1 MLNRRALLA
10 SSASAALL
18 TASARQ
24 AAAQG
29 SAADVKIGVIYP
41 FTGSGAQ
48 VGVDARVA
56 LETAADVINE
66 RYEIDLPLAREAGLP
81 RLGGAKIQLVYA
93 DHQADPQKG
102 RSEAERLITQDNVCA
117 LIGTY
122 YSSVA
127 AVVSQVAERY
137 QIPFVAAESSSPSL
151 HTKGLKY
158 FFRPGPHDEMYSV
171 AMFDF
176 LQYLREKHPGTTRTI
191 ALFYEDTLFGNDTS
205 QVQKRLAKEQNV
217 EIVADVKYRANSP
230 SLSTEVQLLKANN
243 PDVILATSYTTDAIL
258 FVRTMR
264 ELGVKPKGLISQN
277 GGFIEPAFFA
287 AVGDQAT
294 GVISRASFVL
304 DLATKRPSLK
314 VVNEMFKKRS
324 GKDLNDNTAREFMAL
339 LVLADAIN
347 RAGDTKGPAI
357 EAALRA
363 TDLPGSS
370 TIMPWDH
377 VRFGADGQNT
387 SIRPVMMQYSES
399 EYRTVWPE
407 SLSTRP
413 LVWPLG

>member
-1 MLNRRALLA
+1 MLDRRALLL
-10 SSASAALL
+10 SGASAAVL
-18 TASARQ
+18 TAVGQ
-24 AAAQG
+24 AAAQSTAG
-29 SAADVKIGVIYP
+29 DVKIGVIYP

-48 VGVDARVA
+48 VGVDARFA
-56 LETAADVINE
+56 LETAADIINK
-66 RYEIDLPLAREAGLP
+66 RHEIDLPLAKDAGLP
-81 RLGGAKIQLVYA
+81 RLGGAKIQLIYA

-102 RSEAERLITQDNVCA
+102 RGEAERLITQDKVSA
-117 LIGTY
+117 LVGTY

-137 QIPFVAAESSSPSL
+137 QVPFIAAESSSPSL

-176 LQYLREKHPGTTRTI
+176 LRDVREKHPDSARTI

-205 QVQKRLAKEQNV
+205 QVQKHLAAEQKV

-230 SLSTEVQLLKANN
+230 SLSTEVQLLKAKN

-264 ELGVKPKGLISQN
+264 ELGFKPKGLISQN

-287 AVGDQAT
+287 AVGDQAN
-294 GVISRASFVL
+294 GIISRASFVL

-314 VVNEMFKKRS
+314 AVNELFKQRA

-339 LVLADAIN
+339 VILADAIN

-357 EAALRA
+357 QEALRA
-363 TDLPGSS
+363 TDIPGDA
-370 TIMPWDH
+370 TIMPWDR
-377 VRFGADGQNT
+377 VKFSAEGQNT
-387 SIRPVMMQYSES
+387 SIRPVMMQYGEG

-407 SLSTRP
+407 KLATRSLK
-413 LVWPLG
+413 WPLG

>member
-1 MLNRRALLA
+1 MLDRRALLL
-10 SSASAALL
+10 SGASAVVL
-18 TASARQ
+18 TAVGQ
-24 AAAQG
+24 AAAQSTAG
-29 SAADVKIGVIYP
+29 DVKIGVIYP

-48 VGVDARVA
+48 VGVDARFA
-56 LETAADVINE
+56 LETAADIINK
-66 RYEIDLPLAREAGLP
+66 RHEIDLPLAKDAGLP
-81 RLGGAKIQLVYA
+81 RLGGAKIQLIYA

-102 RSEAERLITQDNVCA
+102 RGEAERLITQDKVSA
-117 LIGTY
+117 LVGTY

-137 QIPFVAAESSSPSL
+137 QVPFIAAESSSPSL

-176 LQYLREKHPGTTRTI
+176 LRDVREKHPDSAKTI

-205 QVQKRLAKEQNV
+205 QVQKRLAAEQKV

-230 SLSTEVQLLKANN
+230 SLSTEVQLLKAKN

-264 ELGVKPKGLISQN
+264 ELGFKPKGLISQN

-287 AVGDQAT
+287 AVGDQAN
-294 GVISRASFVL
+294 GIISRASFVL

-314 VVNEMFKKRS
+314 AVNELFKQRA

-339 LVLADAIN
+339 VILADAIN

-357 EAALRA
+357 QEALRA
-363 TDLPGSS
+363 TDIPGDA
-370 TIMPWDH
+370 TIMPWDR
-377 VRFGADGQNT
+377 VKFSAEGQNT
-387 SIRPVMMQYSES
+387 SIRPVMMQYGEG

-407 SLSTRP
+407 KLATRSLK
-413 LVWPLG
+413 WPLG

>member
-1 MLNRRALLA
+1 
-10 SSASAALL
+10 
-18 TASARQ
+18 
-24 AAAQG
+24 
-29 SAADVKIGVIYP
+29 
-41 FTGSGAQ
+41 
-48 VGVDARVA
+48 VGVDARFA
-56 LETAADVINE
+56 LETAADIINK
-66 RYEIDLPLAREAGLP
+66 RHEIDLPLAKDAGLP
-81 RLGGAKIQLVYA
+81 RLGGAKIQLIYA

-102 RSEAERLITQDNVCA
+102 RGEAERLITQDKVSA
-117 LIGTY
+117 LVGTY

-137 QIPFVAAESSSPSL
+137 QVPFIAAESSSPSL

-176 LQYLREKHPGTTRTI
+176 LRDVREKHPDSAKTI

-205 QVQKRLAKEQNV
+205 QVQKRLAAEQKV

-230 SLSTEVQLLKANN
+230 SLSTEVQLLKAKN

-264 ELGVKPKGLISQN
+264 ELGFKPKGLISQN

-287 AVGDQAT
+287 AVGDQAN
-294 GVISRASFVL
+294 GIISRASFVL

-314 VVNEMFKKRS
+314 AVNELFKQRA

-339 LVLADAIN
+339 VILADAIN

-357 EAALRA
+357 QEALRA
-363 TDLPGSS
+363 TDIPGDA
-370 TIMPWDH
+370 TIMPWDR
-377 VRFGADGQNT
+377 VKFSAEGQNT
-387 SIRPVMMQYSES
+387 SIRPVMMQYGEG

-407 SLSTRP
+407 KLATRSLK
-413 LVWPLG
+413 WPLG

>member
-1 MLNRRALLA
+1 MLDRRALLL
-10 SSASAALL
+10 SGASAALL
-18 TASARQ
+18 TAAARQ

-29 SAADVKIGVIYP
+29 AAGDVKIGVIYP

-48 VGVDARVA
+48 VGVDARFA
-56 LETAADVINE
+56 LETAADLINN
-66 RYEIDLPLAREAGLP
+66 RHEIDLPLARDAGLP
-81 RLGGAKIQLVYA
+81 RLGGAKIQLIYA

-102 RSEAERLITQDNVCA
+102 RGEAERLITQDKVCA

-137 QIPFVAAESSSPSL
+137 QVPFIAAESSSPSL

-176 LQYLREKHPGTTRTI
+176 LKYVKEKHPGTANNV

-205 QVQKRLAKEQNV
+205 QVQKRLAAEQKV

-230 SLSTEVQLLKANN
+230 SLSTEVQLLKAKN

-264 ELGVKPKGLISQN
+264 ELGFKPKGLISQN

-287 AVGDQAT
+287 AVGDQAN
-294 GVISRASFVL
+294 GIISRASFVL

-314 VVNEMFKKRS
+314 AVNELFKKRA
-324 GKDLNDNTAREFMAL
+324 GKDLNDNTAREFMS
-339 LVLADAIN
+339 LVILADAIN

-357 EAALRA
+357 QEALRA
-363 TDLPGSS
+363 TDIPGDA
-370 TIMPWDH
+370 TIMPWDR
-377 VRFGADGQNT
+377 VKFGAEGQNT
-387 SIRPVMMQYSES
+387 SISPVMMQYGEG

-407 SLSTRP
+407 KLATRSLK
-413 LVWPLG
+413 WPLG

>member
-1 MLNRRALLA
+1 MLNRRALLV

-18 TASARQ
+18 AAASEQSGAQ
-24 AAAQG
+24 AAV
-29 SAADVKIGVIYP
+29 SDIKIGVIYP

-66 RYEIDLPLAREAGLP
+66 RHDIDLPLAKEAGLP
-81 RLGGAKIQLVYA
+81 KLGGAKIQLVYA

-102 RSEAERLITQDNVCA
+102 RSEAERLITQDKVSA
-117 LIGTY
+117 LLGTY

-137 QIPFVAAESSSPSL
+137 QVPFIAAESSSPSL

-176 LQYLREKHPGTTRTI
+176 LKFVQAKYPGTAKTI

-205 QVQKRLAKEQNV
+205 QVQKRLAAEQKV

-230 SLSTEVQLLKANN
+230 SLSTEVQLLKAKN

-264 ELGVKPKGLISQN
+264 ELGFKPKGLISQN
-277 GGFIEPAFFA
+277 GGFIEPAFLS
-287 AVGDQAT
+287 AVGDQAD

-304 DLATKRPSLK
+304 DLAANRPSLK
-314 VVNEMFKKRS
+314 AVNEMFKKRS

-339 LVLADAIN
+339 IVLADAIN
-347 RAGDTKGPAI
+347 RAGSTDGPAI
-357 EAALRA
+357 EAALRT
-363 TDLPGSS
+363 TDIPGTS
-370 TIMPWDH
+370 TIMPWDR
-377 VRFGADGQNT
+377 VTFGADGQNV
-387 SIRPVMMQYSES
+387 SIRPVMMQCVAG

-407 SLSTRP
+407 HLATRA
-413 LVWPLG
+413 LKWPLG

>member
-1 MLNRRALLA
+1 MLNRRDLMV

-18 TASARQ
+18 TATGGQRCAQ
-24 AAAQG
+24 AAVD
-29 SAADVKIGVIYP
+29 DVKIGVIYP
-41 FTGSGAQ
+41 LTGSGAQ
-48 VGVDARVA
+48 VGVEARFA
-56 LETAADVINE
+56 LETAADLINE
-66 RYEIDLPLAREAGLP
+66 QYDIDLPLAKDKGLP
-81 RLGGAKIQLVYA
+81 KLGGAKIQLVYA

-102 RSEAERLITQDNVCA
+102 RAEAERLITQDKVSA

-137 QIPFVAAESSSPSL
+137 EVPFIAAESSSPSL

-176 LQYLREKHPGTTRTI
+176 IKYLKAKYPGTAKTI

-205 QVQKRLAKEQNV
+205 QVQKRLAAEQNV

-230 SLSTEVQLLKANN
+230 SLSTEVQLLKAKD
-243 PDVILATSYTTDAIL
+243 PDIILATSYTTDAIL

-264 ELGVKPKGLISQN
+264 ELGFKPKGLISQN
-277 GGFIEPAFFA
+277 GGYIEPAFLS
-287 AVGDQAT
+287 AVGDAAN

-304 DLATKRPSLK
+304 DLAAKRPSLK
-314 VVNEMFKKRS
+314 AVNEIFKKRA

-339 LVLADAIN
+339 VILADAIN
-347 RAGDTKGPAI
+347 RAGSTNGSSIA
-357 EAALRA
+357 AALRA
-363 TDLPGSS
+363 TDIPGTS
-370 TIMPWDH
+370 TIMPWDR
-377 VRFGADGQNT
+377 VMFGADGQNV
-387 SIRPVMMQYSES
+387 SIKPVMMQYGAG

-407 SLSTRP
+407 QLATRA
-413 LVWPLG
+413 LKWPVG

>member
-1 MLNRRALLA
+1 MLDRRALLL
-10 SSASAALL
+10 SGASAAVL
-18 TASARQ
+18 TAVGQ
-24 AAAQG
+24 AAAQSTAG
-29 SAADVKIGVIYP
+29 DVKIGVIYP

-48 VGVDARVA
+48 VGVDARFA
-56 LETAADVINE
+56 LETAADIINK
-66 RYEIDLPLAREAGLP
+66 RHEIDLPLAKDAGLP
-81 RLGGAKIQLVYA
+81 RLGGAKIQLIYA

-102 RSEAERLITQDNVCA
+102 RGEAERLITQDKVSA
-117 LIGTY
+117 LVGTY

-137 QIPFVAAESSSPSL
+137 QVPFIAAESSSPSL

-176 LQYLREKHPGTTRTI
+176 LRDVREKHPDSAKTI

-205 QVQKRLAKEQNV
+205 QVQKRLAAEQKV

-230 SLSTEVQLLKANN
+230 SLSTEVQLLKAKN

-264 ELGVKPKGLISQN
+264 ELGFKPKGLISQN

-287 AVGDQAT
+287 AVGDQAN
-294 GVISRASFVL
+294 GIISRASFVL

-314 VVNEMFKKRS
+314 AVNELFKQRA

-339 LVLADAIN
+339 VILADAIN

-357 EAALRA
+357 QEALRA
-363 TDLPGSS
+363 TDIPGDA
-370 TIMPWDH
+370 TIMPWDR
-377 VRFGADGQNT
+377 VKFSAEGQNT
-387 SIRPVMMQYSES
+387 SIRPVMMQYGEG

-407 SLSTRP
+407 KLATRSLK
-413 LVWPLG
+413 WPLG

>member
-1 MLNRRALLA
+1 MLDRRALLL
-10 SSASAALL
+10 SGASAAVLN
-18 TASARQ
+18 AVGQ
-24 AAAQG
+24 AAAQSMAG
-29 SAADVKIGVIYP
+29 DVKIGVIYP

-48 VGVDARVA
+48 VGVDARFA
-56 LETAADVINE
+56 LETAADIINK
-66 RYEIDLPLAREAGLP
+66 RHEIDLPLAKDAGLP
-81 RLGGAKIQLVYA
+81 RLGGAKIQLIYA

-102 RSEAERLITQDNVCA
+102 RGEAERLITQDKVSA
-117 LIGTY
+117 LVGTY

-137 QIPFVAAESSSPSL
+137 QVPFIAAESSSPSL

-176 LQYLREKHPGTTRTI
+176 LRDVREKHPDSAKTI

-205 QVQKRLAKEQNV
+205 QVQKRLAAEQKV

-230 SLSTEVQLLKANN
+230 SLSTEVQLLKAKN

-264 ELGVKPKGLISQN
+264 ELGFKPKGLISQN

-287 AVGDQAT
+287 AVGDQAN
-294 GVISRASFVL
+294 GIISRASFVL

-314 VVNEMFKKRS
+314 AVNELFKQRA

-339 LVLADAIN
+339 VILADAIN

-357 EAALRA
+357 QEALRA
-363 TDLPGSS
+363 TDIPGDA
-370 TIMPWDH
+370 TIMPWDR
-377 VRFGADGQNT
+377 VKFSAEGQNT
-387 SIRPVMMQYSES
+387 SIRPVMMQYGEG

-407 SLSTRP
+407 KLATRSLK
-413 LVWPLG
+413 WPLG